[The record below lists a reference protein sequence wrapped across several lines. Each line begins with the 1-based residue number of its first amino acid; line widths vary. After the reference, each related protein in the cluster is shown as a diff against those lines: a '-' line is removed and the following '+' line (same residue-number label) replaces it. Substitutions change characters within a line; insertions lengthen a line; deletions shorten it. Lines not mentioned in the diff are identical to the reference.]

1 MPEKLNINSLV
12 TIIAISG
19 IFILSFLVLRPI
31 AIPIIF
37 ALLFAY
43 IFHPLYIK
51 IYKALKRPNLSA
63 ALLMILLG
71 MIIAVPIVYFT
82 PLLVRQI
89 FNIYVNLQNMDLAA
103 AIQGNFPQLLSEE
116 SFVTAIYQVNS
127 AIGKMVTTLMNQ
139 FVNILVDIPNLILKF
154 VVFFFTF
161 FFAIKDSDKLGEYM
175 SRLSPFSK
183 TTEKKFLE
191 GFRGITNSIM
201 LGQVLIGVLQGLAL
215 GIGLWILG
223 VGNVLTLTF
232 LTMLI
237 SIIPILGSWLVW
249 FPVVVVLI
257 INCDTSAGL
266 ILFFYSALFVSS
278 IDNFVRPYLLSK
290 STNMPLGVSLI
301 GTIGGL
307 YFLGILGLI
316 LGPLILAY
324 ALIILDLYQKGKLN
338 ELTRR

>member
-257 INCDTSAGL
+257 INGDTTAGL